1 LLTQPAPPMN
11 PLLLDTGSPPIP
23 AVHGWD
29 ARYSGAQGPMLDM
42 CQAAPGYPPAPELLA
57 RLSEEAGKP
66 DNARYGAIIGDPALR
81 QVYAA
86 WVSEAHGGQVGAD
99 QVAIIAGCNQAFTL
113 AMMAVAQRGD
123 RVMLPVPWYWNHKMT
138 LDMLGIEAVPLP
150 CEPGDGFV
158 PDPDHAEPLLDGRT
172 RALVLITPNNPTGAV
187 YPPEV
192 IARFRDLCRR
202 RSVWLI
208 LDETYR
214 DLLPAGQERAHD
226 LFADPDWADTVIGLY
241 SFSKSFA
248 TPGHRLGAA
257 MASAGMMEQFY
268 KVLDCLHVC
277 PGRTAQAAMTWA
289 IPALAGWRAEN
300 RAMINGRGA
309 AMREVFTLL
318 PAGWRIDSLSAYFAY
333 VRHPYPGVAGARV
346 AKRMAAERGVLCLP
360 GSAFGS
366 GQETHLRLAF
376 AGAGPDRV
384 ALLEQRLS
392 GMGQVD

>member
-1 LLTQPAPPMN
+1 MN

-23 AVHGWD
+23 AVHGWA

-99 QVAIIAGCNQAFTL
+99 QVAITAGCNQAFTL

-248 TPGHRLGAA
+248 TPGHRLGIRGNDGAVLQGA
-257 MASAGMMEQFY
+257 GLSARLSRPHGAGGDDLGHPGARRVACGEPGHDQR
-268 KVLDCLHVC
+268 
-277 PGRTAQAAMTWA
+277 PGRCDAGGVHAAA
-289 IPALAGWRAEN
+289 GGLADR
-300 RAMINGRGA
+300 
-309 AMREVFTLL
+309 L
-318 PAGWRIDSLSAYFAY
+318 P
-333 VRHPYPGVAGARV
+333 
-346 AKRMAAERGVLCLP
+346 
-360 GSAFGS
+360 
-366 GQETHLRLAF
+366 
-376 AGAGPDRV
+376 
-384 ALLEQRLS
+384 
-392 GMGQVD
+392 